1 MNTSRSSRD
10 SISTCEGLHFVSGAS
25 KTAHLES
32 RRKDRIISENGRQ
45 KATVG
50 MLGFLK
56 AMASPLGGHRQ
67 QGGPDH
73 GGDP

>member
-1 MNTSRSSRD
+1 MTILNTSRSSRD
-10 SISTCEGLHFVSGAS
+10 SISRIQVSSAS
-25 KTAHLES
+25 KIAHLES

>member
-1 MNTSRSSRD
+1 MTILNTSRSSRD
-10 SISTCEGLHFVSGAS
+10 SISRIQVSSAS